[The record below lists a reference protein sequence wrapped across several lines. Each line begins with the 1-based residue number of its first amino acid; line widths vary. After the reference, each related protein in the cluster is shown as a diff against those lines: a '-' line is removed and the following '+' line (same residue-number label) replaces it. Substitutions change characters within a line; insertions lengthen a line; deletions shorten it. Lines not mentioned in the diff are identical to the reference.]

1 MPRRPPRSPR
11 FASLGN
17 LFREARRASP
27 QRQNNGAC
35 ASDGAGLPWLSRKLR
50 PEDCFGKPDGP
61 APSAEITERARAT
74 ARVCHGCRR
83 PRSPRF
89 ASLGNLFREA
99 RSGQPPAP
107 KRRKRARGRLSQ
119 KLWPSPGKLFR
130 EARRASPQR
139 QNNGARACDG
149 AGLPWL
155 SRKLRPED
163 CFGKPDG
170 PAPSAEITERARAT
184 ARVCHGCR
192 RPRSPR
198 FASLGNL
205 FREARSGQPPA
216 PKRRKRAR
224 GRLSQKLW
232 PSPGKLFREARRAS
246 PQRQN
251 NGARACDGAGL
262 PWLSRKL
269 RPSPGKLFREA
280 QRASSQRHYG
290 SERAEAS
297 AVAQKVFL
305 GSPTGTSFRAARRAR
320 PKPKPSTILRIAK
333 NGTRRARAGFL
344 RTLNPKRF

>member
-1 MPRRPPRSPR
+1 MPRRPPRSLR

-74 ARVCHGCRR
+74 ARVCHGCQR

-99 RSGQPPAP
+99 R
-107 KRRKRARGRLSQ
+107 RANS
-119 KLWPSPGKLFR
+119 
-130 EARRASPQR
+130 QR
-139 QNNGARACDG
+139 QNVVAPLPPARHPRGQVLLQRLDAPVHHGNDG
-149 AGLPWL
+149 SEREG
-155 SRKLRPED
+155 SFGHRPEN
-163 CFGKPDG
+163 CFGKSDG
-170 PAPSAEITERARAT
+170 PAPSAKITERARAT

-192 RPRSPR
+192 GSFGRRPKSCFEKPD
-198 FASLGNL
+198 G
-205 FREARSGQPPA
+205 PA
-216 PKRRKRAR
+216 PSVKIT
-224 GRLSQKLW
+224 G
-232 PSPGKLFREARRAS
+232 AS
-246 PQRQN
+246 VSDAPPPR
-251 NGARACDGAGL
+251 
-262 PWLSRKL
+262 LSRKL
-269 RPSPGKLFREA
+269 RPSPRKLPDGPDP
-280 QRASSQRHYG
+280 S
-290 SERAEAS
+290 
-297 AVAQKVFL
+297 VKT
-305 GSPTGTSFRAARRAR
+305 TGTSFRAARRAR